1 MLSLLVVL
9 RVLSKGGS
17 CNSHFSQLT
26 RKECQ
31 IPRIGLFELS
41 KITPNKEEEEEKM
54 LGIERK
60 DKYPYTLML
69 WPKAVKQFQDLKMR

>member
-41 KITPNKEEEEEKM
+41 KITSNKEEEEKM

-60 DKYPYTLML
+60 DEYPYTLML
-69 WPKAVKQFQDLKMR
+69 WPKAINSSRTLK

>member
-41 KITPNKEEEEEKM
+41 KITSNKEEEEKNAWNWK
-54 LGIERK
+54 ERRI
-60 DKYPYTLML
+60 PIYTNAMA
-69 WPKAVKQFQDLKMR
+69 KGYK